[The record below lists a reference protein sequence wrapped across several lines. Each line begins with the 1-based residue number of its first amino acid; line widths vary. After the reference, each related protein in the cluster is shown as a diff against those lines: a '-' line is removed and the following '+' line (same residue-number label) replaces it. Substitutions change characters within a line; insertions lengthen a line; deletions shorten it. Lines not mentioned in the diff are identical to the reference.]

1 MGTLV
6 LEQLFMILPPDLNE
20 SELSEH
26 IKLHEDRL
34 LSLLVPR
41 NTDSGNERSKAKSAL
56 NLMLAILVNLAAR
69 QSIKTIDTDKVD

>member
-1 MGTLV
+1 MGILV